1 MATVFLIDDDLD
13 GSEAVAQYLERAGHT
28 VSQSAGGHQALSS
41 IPVILPDVIIL
52 DLRMPQMDGFTFLQ
66 QLREDRLSAGI
77 PAILLTGVSDPD
89 LQWRAAQVGVER
101 VFLKG
106 DCNLSELLACVET
119 LAATGDV
126 PPAPLQHTICGEAF
140 GAASVG

>member
-1 MATVFLIDDDLD
+1 MATVFLIDDDMD
-13 GSEAVAQYLERAGHT
+13 GSEAVAQYLERAGHI

-41 IPVILPDVIIL
+41 IPVVLPDVIIL

-66 QLREDRLSAGI
+66 QLREDRLAAGI

-89 LQWRAAQVGVER
+89 LHWRAAQMGVDR

-106 DCNLSELLACVET
+106 DCNLSELLACVES
-119 LAATGDV
+119 LAATMDT
-126 PPAPLQHTICGEAF
+126 PPSPPQHTFCDESF
-140 GAASVG
+140 GAAPAI

>member
-13 GSEAVAQYLERAGHT
+13 GSEVVAQFLERAGHT
-28 VSQSAGGHQALSS
+28 VSQSAGGNQALAS

-66 QLREDRLSAGI
+66 ELREDRLTAGI

-89 LQWRAAQVGVER
+89 LQWRAAQVGIER

-106 DCNLSELLACVET
+106 DYSLIELLACVET
-119 LAATGDV
+119 LAATTDA
-126 PPAPLQHTICGEAF
+126 PPAQMQHMLFTEQSD
-140 GAASVG
+140 ASPMA